1 MQKMQELEKQQ
12 MAEMEKY
19 LTTGVEDSTLVVHLF
34 SNTVE
39 EELKVYSK
47 VWNSLETLLDLIL

>member
-1 MQKMQELEKQQ
+1 MQEMEKQK

-19 LTTGVEDSTLVVHLF
+19 LTTGVEDSTLLVHLF
-34 SNTVE
+34 PDTVE

-47 VWNSLETLLDLIL
+47 A